1 MVLPAEE
8 KEPQWVSPCWYL
20 APILGGLIG
29 GIVAFFALRYRDRH
43 AARYCILIGI
53 ISEIVFSL
61 ILYMIDPYCNW
72 LPGLP
77 WLEPRW

>member
-1 MVLPAEE
+1 MGFPVL
-8 KEPQWVSPCWYL
+8 V
-20 APILGGLIG
+20 LGADPRGLIG